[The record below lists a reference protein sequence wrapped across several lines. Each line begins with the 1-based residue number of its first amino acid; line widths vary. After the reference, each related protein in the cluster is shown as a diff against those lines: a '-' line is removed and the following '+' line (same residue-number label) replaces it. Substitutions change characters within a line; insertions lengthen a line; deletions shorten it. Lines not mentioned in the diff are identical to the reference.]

1 MIPAPQDQQRW
12 ALLVEV
18 LGRRGWRPAEI
29 ADWLWLAGSVAAE
42 HPAPAAPMP
51 GSPSPDPAAAA
62 DPGGASL
69 PPDPSGP
76 GESATTDPVVD
87 VPPIA
92 PEPDAAL
99 LEPLT
104 AGSPRPLHAPRV
116 GISETALIPRPRL
129 LGRALAPLNRW
140 HAQGRASVLDL
151 PATVEAIARARCEL
165 APWQP
170 CLRQRRQ
177 PWLELQLVFDGS
189 PSMAL
194 WRRLRR
200 ELPRAL
206 ASQVRWRDLR
216 CWQLLSRPD
225 GTLTLADLRGRPCP
239 PQRLVQRGGRSLV
252 LVVSDGLAAA
262 WFDGRAAELL
272 QPWAA
277 VQPLALLQVL
287 PQRLWL
293 RTALAEQAAGWIRAD
308 LPMRPHGLLSW
319 QPVEGGPPRQP
330 QPAGSDGAAILTLP
344 VLRLQEEF
352 LRAYAHL
359 LSGSGQG
366 SALAYRLAYR
376 LEGRLADQ
384 AAAPGG
390 LASGDDG
397 AAHDDTE
404 DLLAAFL
411 FSASAGAR
419 RLLALLTF
427 APVITLPIVRLI
439 HGQMAASAG
448 ADAVAEQA
456 EVLFSGLFVPASAAT
471 DPPIPVDQQRLGLV
485 DERLRIRLRQG
496 LQRWQGRA
504 VFDRVQ
510 EFVAR
515 SLNLGIDAF
524 QALLREPDGNDQ
536 ADPELLRAFATVAPS
551 CLRGLG
557 GHYEALAE
565 QLEQRW
571 RRRSQAMPPAWLEG
585 LEREELPFATAQVL
599 WVPPLERVTVTT
611 AQWQELEL
619 RQVAFQTLAPA
630 DLAAFLRQVQRQGG
644 AAARA
649 ALPTAT
655 AWAFHEPLQR
665 DGLSFA
671 ATAERP
677 DPLTLTLVE
686 IHGGSLLM
694 GSPRAEH
701 QRSSDEGPQR
711 RVTLEAFFMAQM
723 PITQAQWREVALW
736 QERPGESWGRELK
749 PDPSR
754 FQIRDTDANPERG
767 LLPGENSTDDRP
779 VETVSWLEAMEFC
792 HRLSQRTGRTYTLPS
807 EAQWEYACRAGTTT
821 PFAFGETITPE
832 LANYN
837 GKYSYANGSKGI
849 YREQTTPVGM
859 FPANAWGLQDM
870 HGNVWEW
877 CLDHWHRSYAGAPAD
892 GTAWVNGGDQREGSG
907 RQADRQQAQAKS
919 GDDARRLLRGGSW
932 YFVPGACRSA
942 RRIRYRSV
950 DANSFVGFRVVCLP
964 QGPSLNT

>member
-1 MIPAPQDQQRW
+1 
-12 ALLVEV
+12 
-18 LGRRGWRPAEI
+18 
-29 ADWLWLAGSVAAE
+29 
-42 HPAPAAPMP
+42 
-51 GSPSPDPAAAA
+51 
-62 DPGGASL
+62 
-69 PPDPSGP
+69 
-76 GESATTDPVVD
+76 
-87 VPPIA
+87 
-92 PEPDAAL
+92 
-99 LEPLT
+99 
-104 AGSPRPLHAPRV
+104 
-116 GISETALIPRPRL
+116 
-129 LGRALAPLNRW
+129 
-140 HAQGRASVLDL
+140 VLDL

-165 APWQP
+165 TPWQP
-170 CLRQRRQ
+170 RLRQRRQ

-225 GTLTLADLRGRPCP
+225 GTLTLTDLRGRPCP

-272 QPWAA
+272 QLWAA

-352 LRAYAHL
+352 LSAYAHL

-366 SALAYRLAYR
+366 SALAYRL
-376 LEGRLADQ
+376 EGRLADR

-439 HGQMAASAG
+439 HGQMAAGAG

-515 SLNLGIDAF
+515 SLNLGVDAF

-557 GHYEALAE
+557 GSYEALAE

-571 RRRSQAMPPAWLEG
+571 RHRSPPPPPPPAPWLEG
-585 LEREELPFATAQVL
+585 LESEELPFATAQVL
-599 WVPPLERVTVTT
+599 WVPPLERVTVPMQAMPPRASSKVPPLERVTVTT

-630 DLAAFLRQVQRQGG
+630 DLGDFLLQVRRQGG

-655 AWAFHEPLQR
+655 ASAFHEPLQR

-686 IHGGSLLM
+686 IPGGSFQM
-694 GSPRAEH
+694 GSPRAEPE
-701 QRSSDEGPQR
+701 RSSDEGPQHL
-711 RVTLEAFFMAQM
+711 VQLQTFFMAQT

-754 FQIRDTDANPERG
+754 FQIRDWYANPERG

-779 VETVSWLEAMEFC
+779 VECVSWLEAMEFC

-837 GKYSYANGSKGI
+837 WKYSYAKGSKGSKGI
-849 YREQTTPVGM
+849 NREQTTPVGM
-859 FPANAWGLQDM
+859 FPANAWGLRDM

-877 CLDHWHRSYAGAPAD
+877 CLDHWHRSYTGAPAD

-907 RQADRQQAQAKS
+907 RQADRQQAQDNA

-932 YFVPGACRSA
+932 FNDPRSCRSACRSNF
-942 RRIRYRSV
+942 RPDDRS
-950 DANSFVGFRVVCLP
+950 DGLGFRACCLP
-964 QGPSLNT
+964 QGRFLNA